1 MYAPLP
7 NMVKK
12 TKIIA
17 TMGPASSDPA
27 VIYELINSGVDLFRI
42 NFSHGKRESH
52 QENIDNI
59 RRIADELDKPI
70 AILGDLQGPKIRVAK
85 FADGKVNLKLNQ
97 QIILD
102 CSYKEPGNDQIVG
115 VDYPELAKD
124 VVKDDTLLLDDGK
137 IAFRVEKVEG
147 DQVHCIV
154 IQAGVLSNNKG
165 INKLGGGL
173 TAPALTTKDFADIQF
188 AAESKLDYLAVSFV
202 RDSTD
207 IILTR
212 TLLATHNGRCAVIAK
227 IERVEAITNLENI
240 VKSSDGIMVA
250 RGDLAVEVGDA
261 QVPALQ
267 KKMIKCAQKYHKLS
281 IVATQML
288 ESMITNPVATR
299 AEISDIANA
308 VLDGTDAVMLSAET
322 ASGAYPVFAVST
334 MARTCIE
341 AEKNQDDDIELN
353 FRGQKFE
360 FIDQAIAM
368 SALFSSYHLQARA
381 IVSLTTSG
389 VTALWLSRVNSGIPV
404 YAITD
409 SKKAA
414 QLMALYRDVHPIY
427 VSGESKSMEEMLDYA
442 KATLIK
448 MGLIQA
454 GDTVLLTMG
463 NHIHEIGGTNTMK
476 IVKW

>member
-1 MYAPLP
+1 MPTPLP

-17 TMGPASSDPA
+17 TVGPASSDPA
-27 VIYELINSGVDLFRI
+27 ILAELITCGVDLFRV

-52 QENIDNI
+52 QECIDNI
-59 RRIADELDKPI
+59 RRIADELGKPV
-70 AILGDLQGPKIRVAK
+70 AIIGDLQGPKIRVAK
-85 FADGKVNLKLNQ
+85 FADGKVNLKLGSK
-97 QIILD
+97 IILD
-102 CSYKEPGNDQIVG
+102 CSYTELGNEKIVG
-115 VDYPELAKD
+115 VDYAALAKD

-137 IAFRVEKVEG
+137 IAFKVEKVVVE
-147 DQVHCIV
+147 QVHCIV
-154 IQAGVLSNNKG
+154 IQEGILSNNKG

-188 AAESKLDYLAVSFV
+188 AAEAKLDYLAVSFV

-212 TLLATHNGRCAVIAK
+212 TLIATHNGHCSVIAK
-227 IERVEAITNLENI
+227 IERVEAITNLEQI
-240 VKSSDGIMVA
+240 VKAADGIMVA

-322 ASGAYPVFAVST
+322 ASGAHPVFAVST
-334 MARTCIE
+334 MTRTCVE
-341 AEKNQDDDIELN
+341 AEKNRDNAVHMD
-353 FRGQKFE
+353 FSGQKFE

-368 SALFSSYHLQARA
+368 SALFSSYHLQAKA
-381 IVSLTTSG
+381 IISLTTSG
-389 VTALWLSRVNSGIPV
+389 ITALWLSRVNSGIPV

-414 QLMALYRDVHPIY
+414 QQMALYRDVHPILI
-427 VSGESKSMEEMLDYA
+427 SDDSKDQDEMLEHA
-442 KATLIK
+442 RTTLING
-448 MGLIQA
+448 GLINH

-463 NHIHEIGGTNTMK
+463 SHLHEIGGTNTMK